1 MIKEYFWCNT
11 SRLTLAVSV
20 MTHHVDHIR
29 TRVPSIS
36 KSYMLVSILC
46 KRLDMALNVTSFP
59 LHYHGPTT
67 AKIKANNDTYFK
79 CEIVENV
86 FRNSMLRD
94 RASRSCVSASWFHAT
109 QVLNATLRTRFGT
122 PPIERP
128 CRYSPATNLPSTHH
142 HTPGGGAQR
151 PPWTPRRS
159 YDRSSHQG
167 GCNA

>member
-36 KSYMLVSILC
+36 KSYMLVSLLC

-59 LHYHGPTT
+59 LHFYGPTT

-109 QVLNATLRTRFGT
+109 QVLNATLRTRFGYTAHRTTLPVLPGHEPTLNT
-122 PPIERP
+122 PPHPRGRGAEASLDAQEVVRSI
-128 CRYSPATNLPSTHH
+128 LP
-142 HTPGGGAQR
+142 
-151 PPWTPRRS
+151 PRWL
-159 YDRSSHQG
+159 
-167 GCNA
+167 